1 MRSPLARGTVARSR
15 SGFWGWHHQ
24 LLVTD
29 VKPSHCGWI
38 YPFFWKG
45 WKRTLEVEDIYDP
58 LKVDQSV
65 VLGDKLAANWEL
77 ELSRQNE
84 KSSRPPSLIRSL
96 LRTFTTDLII
106 LAIPM
111 LIEITLNITQSI
123 LLGKLLSH
131 FRPVPLVSR
140 EDAMI
145 YAGAMVLCTLI
156 SLVCRN
162 TYELTAYHT
171 GLRIR
176 AACCSIIYRKA
187 LRLSSSAM
195 GDMASGQVV
204 NLLSNDVSRFDIMS
218 IFFHYMWTAPLL
230 TVVIMV
236 LFVRDGGLPALCGFS
251 VILSVTLAQSY
262 IGKLSSKFRRYIALR
277 TDERVRLVNEVISGI
292 QVIKMYAWEKPFIA
306 LIRMARVKE
315 LFELRKTAT
324 VRAIFMTA
332 HLCTTR
338 LSLFVSIL
346 AVSMVGTR
354 ITSDKVFVFHSY
366 YNVISWALSGMFV
379 RGCAE
384 LSESYTS
391 IQRIQSFL
399 LKEEFTSVPS
409 IENKNG
415 KHENEP
421 SKKNEETKAL
431 LNGTKPVPFIEPLD
445 ENCRLMLDNV
455 EAKWNLDSPNLSLD
469 KMSFSVA
476 KGQLLAIIGPVGAGK
491 SSVLQSILGEL
502 KPLEGKGS
510 VKINGKIS
518 YASQDSWVFAATV
531 RQNILFG
538 SAYDKKRYEKVVKS
552 CALLKDFEQF
562 PQGDFTIIGERGVS
576 LSGGQKARINLAR
589 AVYRDADIYLLD
601 DPLSAVDTHVGQHL
615 FDECMRGILRQKT
628 VVLVTHQLQ
637 YLKGADLILLI
648 QNGRSVALGTYQ
660 EIVNTGI
667 DYAKLLKEEEDN
679 DDSKSEASNTNEL
692 VPQQLSLRRSTSR
705 ERKKSNVSS
714 FTSSLVS
721 LHSQKSDGKEEQ
733 PQQPTSPLVD
743 KMEAS
748 SKGVVEGSVY
758 LHYFKA
764 SGSLLLLLV
773 VIFFFILTQIAA
785 SGTDYWVAYWTKIE
799 DNRPRLDGEFNSTY
813 PKVNYTAVPMN
824 NTASDAV
831 MPLMDLSTD
840 LCAYIYAGLAFST
853 LFICVIRSAV
863 YYYLVLRISQRL
875 HDFMFSSVIAAPMRF
890 FDTNP
895 SGRILNRFAKDM
907 GSVDEILPKI
917 ILDSSQVILN
927 LAGSFTL
934 TVITNYFLLI
944 PLSVMFV
951 ILRCL
956 QKFYLKTSK
965 DVKRIEGMVRSPVFS
980 HLNVSLQGMVT
991 IRAFGAQRLLKEE
1004 FDKHQD
1010 LHSGAWFMHLAGS
1023 SAFSFLLEFTTL
1035 CYNMI
1040 VLISLFAYTQESSGG
1055 EVGLAITQCMS
1066 LLGMLQWGIRQS
1078 TEVANNMMATERI
1091 IEYVQ
1096 LPPEQKALAKESK
1109 LAVDWPQKGCVKLDH
1124 VYLKYSDDEDP
1135 VLRDLNITIQ
1145 PGEKVGIV
1153 GRTGAGKSSLIATLF
1168 RMAVVEGHVVIDD
1181 VDTGNVTLTK
1191 LRSSISIIPQ
1201 DPVLFSGTMRYNLDP
1216 FNEYKDEK
1224 LWQALDEVELKDVL
1238 SSELGLNSRVL
1249 ERGSNFSV
1257 GQRQLVCLARA
1268 ILRANKI
1275 LMMDEATA
1283 NVDPQTDK
1291 LIQTTIREKFKACT
1305 VLTVAHR
1312 LNTVIDSDRVLVMD
1326 SGSVVEFDHPHKLLE
1341 RPGGVFT
1348 GMINQ
1353 LEGHGAEQLKQTA
1366 KQHYKNH
1373 HAPAEN

>member
-1 MRSPLARGTVARSR
+1 MDTSKRKSNPNPRDSASI
-15 SGFWGWHHQ
+15 
-24 LLVTD
+24 
-29 VKPSHCGWI
+29 PSKLFHFWI
-38 YPFFWKG
+38 YPLFWAG
-45 WKRTLEVEDIYDP
+45 YKRTLEVEDVYDP
-58 LKVDQSV
+58 LKVDRSEL
-65 VLGDKLAANWEL
+65 LGDKLAANWER
-77 ELSRQNE
+77 ELSRHNGKQG
-84 KSSRPPSLIRSL
+84 RQPSLIRSL
-96 LRTFTTDLII
+96 LRTFHTDLLI
-106 LAIPM
+106 LALPM
-111 LIEITLNITQSI
+111 LMEITLSITQSL

-131 FRPVPLVSR
+131 FRPDPLISR
-140 EDAMI
+140 RDAMY
-145 YAGAMVLCTLI
+145 YAGGMVLCTLI

-162 TYELTAYHT
+162 CYELTAYHT

-176 AACCSIIYRKA
+176 AACCSVIYRKA
-187 LRLSSSAM
+187 LRLSSSAL

-204 NLLSNDVSRFDIMS
+204 NLLSNDVSRFDIMA
-218 IFFHYMWTAPLL
+218 IFFHYMWTAPIL
-230 TVVIMV
+230 TVIIMV
-236 LFVRDGGLPALCGFS
+236 LFVRDGGFPALCGFS
-251 VILSVTLAQSY
+251 VILTSTLAQSY
-262 IGKLSSKFRRYIALR
+262 IGKLSSKFRRLIALR

-292 QVIKMYAWEKPFIA
+292 QVIKMYAWEKPFTA
-306 LIRMARVKE
+306 LIRVARVKE
-315 LFELRKTAT
+315 LYQLRKTAL
-324 VRAIFMTA
+324 VRAIFMTS

-338 LSLFVSIL
+338 LSLLVSIL
-346 AVSMVGTR
+346 AVAMAGTR
-354 ITSDKVFVFHSY
+354 ISSDKVFVFLSY
-366 YNVISWALSGMFV
+366 FNVISWAVSGMFV

-391 IQRIQSFL
+391 IQRIQKFL
-399 LKEEFTSVPS
+399 LNEEYTSVPS
-409 IENKNG
+409 VENVNG
-415 KHENEP
+415 KHHEEP
-421 SKKNEETKAL
+421 NKKNDETQGL
-431 LNGTKPVPFIEPLD
+431 LNGTKPALFIEPLE

-455 EAKWNLDSPNLSLD
+455 DAKWNPDASDLTLD
-469 KMSFSVA
+469 KMTFSVA

-502 KPLEGKGS
+502 QPVEGKGS

-538 SAYDKKRYEKVVKS
+538 SAYDKKRYEKVVRA

-562 PQGDFTIIGERGVS
+562 PQGEFTIIGERGVS

-589 AVYRDADIYLLD
+589 AVYREADIYLLD

-615 FDECMRGILRQKT
+615 FDECLRGVLRQKT
-628 VVLVTHQLQ
+628 VILVTHQLQ

-648 QNGRSVALGTYQ
+648 QNGRSVALGTHQ
-660 EIVNTGI
+660 EIIDTGI
-667 DYAKLLKEEEDN
+667 DFAKLLQEEEEEDSN
-679 DDSKSEASNTNEL
+679 DNKSEVSNTNES
-692 VPQQLSLRRSTSR
+692 VQQQLSLRRSGSR
-705 ERKKSNVSS
+705 ERKKSNISS

-721 LHSQKSDGKEEQ
+721 LHSQKSDGKEDQ
-733 PQQPTSPLVD
+733 QQQPTSPLVD
-743 KMEAS
+743 KLEAS

-758 LHYFKA
+758 LHYLRA
-764 SGSLLLLLV
+764 SGSFILV
-773 VIFFFILTQIAA
+773 FVVVFFFILTQIAA
-785 SGTDYWVAYWTKIE
+785 SGTDYWIAYWTKIE
-799 DNRPRLDGEFNSTY
+799 DNRFYFGEQLNTSNENVAMSNSS
-813 PKVNYTAVPMN
+813 NMSMN
-824 NTASDAV
+824 ISVSDVAL
-831 MPLMDLSTD
+831 PLMDLTTD
-840 LCAYIYAGLAFST
+840 LCAYIYAGLALST
-853 LFICVIRSAV
+853 LFICIIRSGV
-863 YYYLVLRISQRL
+863 YYFLVLRISQRL
-875 HDFMFSSVIAAPMRF
+875 HDFMFSSIIAAPMRF

-927 LAGSFTL
+927 LAGSFFL
-934 TVITNYFLLI
+934 TVLTNYFLVV
-944 PLSVMFV
+944 PLSMTFLL
-951 ILRCL
+951 LRLL
-956 QKFYLKTSK
+956 QKFYLRTSK

-980 HLNVSLQGMVT
+980 HLNVTLQGMVT
-991 IRAFGAQRLLKEE
+991 IRSFGAQKLLKEE

-1010 LHSGAWFMHLAGS
+1010 LHSGAWYMHLAGS

-1096 LPPEQKALAKESK
+1096 IPPEQKELAKETTV
-1109 LAVDWPQKGCVKLDH
+1109 AVDWPEKGCVKLDH
-1124 VYLKYSDDEDP
+1124 VYLKYSVDDDP
-1135 VLRDLNITIQ
+1135 VLRDLSIVIQ

-1168 RMAVVEGHVVIDD
+1168 RMAIVEGHVVIDD
-1181 VDTGNVTLTK
+1181 VDTSDVTLTK

-1201 DPVLFSGTMRYNLDP
+1201 DPVLFSGTLRYNLDP
-1216 FNEYKDEK
+1216 FNEYNDEK
-1224 LWQALDEVELKDVL
+1224 LWQALEEVELKDVL
-1238 SSELGLNSRVL
+1238 SVELGLNSRVL

-1291 LIQTTIREKFKACT
+1291 LIQTTIREKFKSCT

-1326 SGSVVEFDHPHKLLE
+1326 SGSVVEFDHPYKLLE
-1341 RPGGVFT
+1341 KPGGVFR

-1353 LEGHGAEQLKQTA
+1353 LEGHGAEQLKQIA

-1373 HAPAEN
+1373 SLPSAEV